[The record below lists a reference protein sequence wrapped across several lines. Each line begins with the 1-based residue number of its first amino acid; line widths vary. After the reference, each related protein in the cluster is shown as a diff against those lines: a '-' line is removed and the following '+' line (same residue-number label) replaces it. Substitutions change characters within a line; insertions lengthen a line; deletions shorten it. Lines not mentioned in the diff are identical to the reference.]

1 MFSIIIWIV
10 NYIFIFFNKIIT
22 GNNSIN
28 YLIERMKL
36 MFTFNKE
43 TKDSI
48 KFGLNTAIH
57 IIQND
62 KIEKNLILIFIFYKQ
77 SLNNLINLILLKS
90 NNSNNV
96 KIFLIDSNDQKY
108 FLTLFQLKKLLAFTV
123 YKNEYNSK
131 VIDEIFNNFHTY
143 NSNSNEYIPIY
154 KTNIKEISIEK

>member
-1 MFSIIIWIV
+1 MKLIY
-10 NYIFIFFNKIIT
+10 NFNKQ
-22 GNNSIN
+22 
-28 YLIERMKL
+28 
-36 MFTFNKE
+36 
-43 TKDSI
+43 TKSSI

-77 SLNNLINLILLKS
+77 SLNILINLLLLKS
-90 NNSNNV
+90 NNSDNI
-96 KIFLIDSNDQKY
+96 KIFLIDSNEQKH
-108 FLTLFQLKKLLAFTV
+108 FLNLFQLKKIFAFTL

>member
-1 MFSIIIWIV
+1 MKLIY
-10 NYIFIFFNKIIT
+10 NFNKQ
-22 GNNSIN
+22 
-28 YLIERMKL
+28 
-36 MFTFNKE
+36 
-43 TKDSI
+43 TKSSI

-77 SLNNLINLILLKS
+77 SLNILINLLLLKS
-90 NNSNNV
+90 NNSDNI
-96 KIFLIDSNDQKY
+96 KIFLIDSNEQKH
-108 FLTLFQLKKLLAFTV
+108 FLNLFQLKKILAFTL

-154 KTNIKEISIEK
+154 KANIKEISIEK

>member
-1 MFSIIIWIV
+1 
-10 NYIFIFFNKIIT
+10 
-22 GNNSIN
+22 
-28 YLIERMKL
+28 MKL
-36 MFTFNKE
+36 IFTFNKE

-108 FLTLFQLKKLLAFTV
+108 FLTLFQLKRLLAFTV

-131 VIDEIFNNFHTY
+131 IIDEIFNHFHTY

-154 KTNIKEISIEK
+154 KTNIKGISIEK

>member
-1 MFSIIIWIV
+1 
-10 NYIFIFFNKIIT
+10 
-22 GNNSIN
+22 
-28 YLIERMKL
+28 MKL
-36 MFTFNKE
+36 IFTFNKQ

-77 SLNNLINLILLKS
+77 SLNILINLLLLKS
-90 NNSNNV
+90 NNSDNI
-96 KIFLIDSNDQKY
+96 KIFLIDSNEQKH
-108 FLTLFQLKKLLAFTV
+108 FLNLFKLKKILAFTL

>member
-1 MFSIIIWIV
+1 
-10 NYIFIFFNKIIT
+10 
-22 GNNSIN
+22 
-28 YLIERMKL
+28 MKL
-36 MFTFNKE
+36 IFTFNKE

-131 VIDEIFNNFHTY
+131 IIDEIFNNFHTY

>member
-10 NYIFIFFNKIIT
+10 NYIFIFFSKIIT

-36 MFTFNKE
+36 IFTFNKE

-77 SLNNLINLILLKS
+77 SLNILINLLLLKS
-90 NNSNNV
+90 NNSDNI
-96 KIFLIDSNDQKY
+96 KIFLIDSNEQKH
-108 FLTLFQLKKLLAFTV
+108 FLNLFQLKKILAFTL

-154 KTNIKEISIEK
+154 KPNIKEISIEK

>member
-1 MFSIIIWIV
+1 
-10 NYIFIFFNKIIT
+10 
-22 GNNSIN
+22 
-28 YLIERMKL
+28 MKL
-36 MFTFNKE
+36 IFTFNKE

-108 FLTLFQLKKLLAFTV
+108 FLTLFQLKRLLAFTV

>member
-1 MFSIIIWIV
+1 MNSKLYFYLFS
-10 NYIFIFFNKIIT
+10 KIIS
-22 GNNSIN
+22 GNNSIH

-36 MFTFNKE
+36 IFTFNKQ

-108 FLTLFQLKKLLAFTV
+108 FLNLFQLKKLLAFTV

>member
-1 MFSIIIWIV
+1 
-10 NYIFIFFNKIIT
+10 
-22 GNNSIN
+22 
-28 YLIERMKL
+28 

-90 NNSNNV
+90 KNTNNV

-108 FLTLFQLKKLLAFTV
+108 FLNLFQLKKLLAFTV

>member
-1 MFSIIIWIV
+1 MKLIY
-10 NYIFIFFNKIIT
+10 NFNKQ
-22 GNNSIN
+22 
-28 YLIERMKL
+28 
-36 MFTFNKE
+36 
-43 TKDSI
+43 TKSSI

-62 KIEKNLILIFIFYKQ
+62 KIEKNLVLIFIFYKQ

-90 NNSNNV
+90 NNSDNI
-96 KIFLIDSNDQKY
+96 KIFLIDSNEQKH
-108 FLTLFQLKKLLAFTV
+108 FLNLFQLKKILAFTL

-154 KTNIKEISIEK
+154 KPNIKEISIEK

>member
-1 MFSIIIWIV
+1 
-10 NYIFIFFNKIIT
+10 
-22 GNNSIN
+22 
-28 YLIERMKL
+28 MKL
-36 MFTFNKE
+36 IFTFNKQ

-77 SLNNLINLILLKS
+77 SLNILINLLLLKS
-90 NNSNNV
+90 NNSDNI
-96 KIFLIDSNDQKY
+96 KIFLIDSNEQKH
-108 FLTLFQLKKLLAFTV
+108 FLNLFQLKKILAFTL

-154 KTNIKEISIEK
+154 KPNIKEISIEK

>member
-1 MFSIIIWIV
+1 MI
-10 NYIFIFFNKIIT
+10 
-22 GNNSIN
+22 
-28 YLIERMKL
+28 KL
-36 MFTFNKE
+36 K
-43 TKDSI
+43 
-48 KFGLNTAIH
+48 
-57 IIQND
+57 
-62 KIEKNLILIFIFYKQ
+62 KNLILIFIFYKQ

-108 FLTLFQLKKLLAFTV
+108 FLTLFQLKRLLAFTV

>member
-1 MFSIIIWIV
+1 MKLIY
-10 NYIFIFFNKIIT
+10 NFNKQ
-22 GNNSIN
+22 
-28 YLIERMKL
+28 
-36 MFTFNKE
+36 
-43 TKDSI
+43 TKSSI

-77 SLNNLINLILLKS
+77 SLNILINLLLLKS
-90 NNSNNV
+90 NNSDNI
-96 KIFLIDSNDQKY
+96 KIFLIDSNEQKH
-108 FLTLFQLKKLLAFTV
+108 FLNLFQLKKILAFTL

-154 KTNIKEISIEK
+154 KPNIKEISIEK

>member
-1 MFSIIIWIV
+1 
-10 NYIFIFFNKIIT
+10 
-22 GNNSIN
+22 
-28 YLIERMKL
+28 MKL
-36 MFTFNKE
+36 IFTFKE

>member
-1 MFSIIIWIV
+1 MKLIY
-10 NYIFIFFNKIIT
+10 NFNKQ
-22 GNNSIN
+22 
-28 YLIERMKL
+28 
-36 MFTFNKE
+36 
-43 TKDSI
+43 TKSSI

>member
-1 MFSIIIWIV
+1 MKLIY
-10 NYIFIFFNKIIT
+10 NFNKQ
-22 GNNSIN
+22 
-28 YLIERMKL
+28 
-36 MFTFNKE
+36 
-43 TKDSI
+43 TKSSI

-90 NNSNNV
+90 NNSNNI
-96 KIFLIDSNDQKY
+96 KIFLIDSNDQKN
-108 FLTLFQLKKLLAFTV
+108 FLNLFQLKKLLAFTL

>member
-1 MFSIIIWIV
+1 
-10 NYIFIFFNKIIT
+10 
-22 GNNSIN
+22 
-28 YLIERMKL
+28 

-108 FLTLFQLKKLLAFTV
+108 FLNLFQLKKLLAFTV

>member
-1 MFSIIIWIV
+1 MKLIY
-10 NYIFIFFNKIIT
+10 NFNKQ
-22 GNNSIN
+22 
-28 YLIERMKL
+28 
-36 MFTFNKE
+36 
-43 TKDSI
+43 TKSSI

-77 SLNNLINLILLKS
+77 SLNILINLLLLKS
-90 NNSNNV
+90 NNSDNI
-96 KIFLIDSNDQKY
+96 KIFLIDSNEQKH
-108 FLTLFQLKKLLAFTV
+108 FLNLFQLKKILAFTL

>member
-10 NYIFIFFNKIIT
+10 NYIFIFFSKIIT

-36 MFTFNKE
+36 IFTFNKE

-108 FLTLFQLKKLLAFTV
+108 FLNLFQLKRLLAFTV

>member
-36 MFTFNKE
+36 IFTFNKE

-62 KIEKNLILIFIFYKQ
+62 KVEKDLVLIFIFYKE
-77 SLNNLINLILLKS
+77 SMNTLINLILLKS

>member
-1 MFSIIIWIV
+1 MNSKLYFYLFS
-10 NYIFIFFNKIIT
+10 KIIT
-22 GNNSIN
+22 GNNSIL

-36 MFTFNKE
+36 IFTFNKE

-62 KIEKNLILIFIFYKQ
+62 KIEKILILIFIFYKL

-108 FLTLFQLKKLLAFTV
+108 FLTLFQLKRLLAFTV

>member
-1 MFSIIIWIV
+1 
-10 NYIFIFFNKIIT
+10 
-22 GNNSIN
+22 
-28 YLIERMKL
+28 

-62 KIEKNLILIFIFYKQ
+62 KIEKNLILRFIFYKQ

-90 NNSNNV
+90 KNTNNV

-108 FLTLFQLKKLLAFTV
+108 FLNLFQLKKLLAFTV